1 MVGGVA
7 SQEDSLL
14 AASNEE
20 EVKPSES
27 GAIVLQILSVVVF
40 KFSSHCFGLF
50 IRLAFLVTAKKMKE
64 INNT

>member
-20 EVKPSES
+20 EVKPSEES

-50 IRLAFLVTAKKMKE
+50 IRLAFLVTAKK
-64 INNT
+64 